1 MRQDVTSQATER
13 PLLILGA
20 DSPKSSWMRGRL
32 TDAAERRGIRVVTVL
47 GTGLA
52 AIEHLLAGTDAIA
65 VCAAPREQAL
75 VASVASGQD
84 IPVSCIPAGGEDL
97 LARDV
102 GNPLDDPAA
111 ALDHLFSPEERPFD
125 FGEVNGTMFVNYVA
139 LGNDLV
145 LPPAMAD
152 SGRRWA
158 TVVRHPSARR
168 LRYGDPA
175 CSSDAA
181 AGTPT
186 RVLVMNNRFALGPD
200 GLGLRGWA
208 DTGLLGIAVRR
219 TPDDARPGA
228 AEHTWDEYSC
238 SDFELAAA
246 APVSAIVDGSNLPLH
261 PPLRFRCVSRALR
274 VRVGGA
280 RTARGQPPPRRLA
293 DR

>member
-1 MRQDVTSQATER
+1 
-13 PLLILGA
+13 LILGA
-20 DSPKSSWMRGRL
+20 DSPKSDWMRGRL
-32 TDAAERRGIRVVTVL
+32 TDAAERRGIRVATVV
-47 GTGLA
+47 GSGLA

-111 ALDHLFSPEERPFD
+111 ALDLLFSPEERPFD

-139 LGNDLV
+139 LGGDLQ

-158 TVVRHPSARR
+158 AVVRHPCARR
-168 LRYGDPA
+168 PLHGDPGRP
-175 CSSDAA
+175 SDPA

-186 RVLVMNNRFALGPD
+186 RVLVMNNRFTLGPD
-200 GLGLRGWA
+200 GLGLRAWA
-208 DTGLLGIAVRR
+208 NTGLLGIAVRR
-219 TPDDARPGA
+219 TPNHARPGA
-228 AEHTWDEYSC
+228 TPEHTWDEYSC

-246 APVSAIVDGSNLPLH
+246 APVSALVDGATLALR

-274 VRVGGA
+274 VRVGGV
-280 RTARGQPPPRRLA
+280 RTAREQPPLRRLP